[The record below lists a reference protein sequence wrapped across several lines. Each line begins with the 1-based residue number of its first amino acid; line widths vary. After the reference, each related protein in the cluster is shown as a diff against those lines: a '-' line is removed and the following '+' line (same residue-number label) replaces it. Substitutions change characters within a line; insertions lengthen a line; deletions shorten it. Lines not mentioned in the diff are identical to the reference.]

1 MTVPAQAPPAKRRAT
16 GFSAARIVG
25 WVIMALWIAVG
36 IELVWKLTSDFDPA
50 FFAKYMPKLLGTEC
64 APFHWRCSPEG
75 LVMTLILV
83 VFSISI
89 GGVLAIPI
97 ALGRMSS
104 NKLISSFSY
113 FYVYFFRGTPLLA
126 QTFLIYYGA
135 GQESLRMWFQDMNL
149 WWFFR
154 DAFYCCVLAFSL
166 NESAYLAEIVR
177 GAIEGVPHGQREAAK
192 SLGLSRGVTFWKII
206 VPQAMIIALRPFGNE
221 IILMIKA
228 SAVASVVTVFDL
240 MGATR
245 LAFARSFNFD
255 VYLWAALIYL
265 AMVEI
270 LRRIWDKLEIRLT
283 SHIGHRSSK

>member
-1 MTVPAQAPPAKRRAT
+1 MTVAAQPAPQKRRVK
-16 GFSAARIVG
+16 GFSRSRIIG
-25 WVIMALWIAVG
+25 WFIMALWIALG
-36 IELVWKLTSDFDPA
+36 IELVWRLTTGFDA
-50 FFAKYMPKLLGTEC
+50 EFFLKYIPKLLGTEC

-83 VFSISI
+83 VLSISLGAI
-89 GGVLAIPI
+89 LSIPI
-97 ALGRMSS
+97 ALGRMSR
-104 NKLISSFSY
+104 NKTISRLAY
-113 FYVYFFRGTPLLA
+113 VYVYFFRGTPLLA
-126 QTFLIYYGA
+126 QTFLVYYGA
-135 GQESLRMWFQDMNL
+135 GQLRLQFEDLNL

-154 DAFYCCVLAFSL
+154 DAFYCVVLAFTL
-166 NESAYLAEIVR
+166 NEAAYLAEIVR

-192 SLGLSRGVTFWKII
+192 SLGLSSAVTFWKII
-206 VPQAMIIALRPFGNE
+206 VPQAMIIALRPLGNE

-265 AMVEI
+265 AMVEV
-270 LRRIWDKLEIRLT
+270 LRRIWDKLEDRLT
-283 SHIGHRSSK
+283 RHIGYRSSK

>member
-1 MTVPAQAPPAKRRAT
+1 MTATTEAPPAKRRVTGFTAARAT
-16 GFSAARIVG
+16 GWI
-25 WVIMALWIAVG
+25 IMGLWIAIG
-36 IELVWKLTSDFDPA
+36 LELAWKLTSDFDPA
-50 FFAKYMPKLLGTEC
+50 FFAKYIPKLLGTEC
-64 APFHWRCSPEG
+64 APFHWGCSPEG

-83 VFSISI
+83 AFSMTI

-97 ALGRMSS
+97 ALGRMSG
-104 NKLISSFSY
+104 NKLASSLSY

-135 GQESLRMWFQDMNL
+135 GQFRHAFEDANL

-154 DAFYCCVLAFSL
+154 DAFYCVVLAFSL
-166 NESAYLAEIVR
+166 NEAAYLAEIVR

-192 SLGLSRGVTFWKII
+192 SLGLSKGVTFWKII

-270 LRRIWDKLEIRLT
+270 LRRIWDRLEIRLT
-283 SHIGHRSSK
+283 SHIGYRTSK

>member
-1 MTVPAQAPPAKRRAT
+1 MTATAQPAPAKRRVR
-16 GFSAARIVG
+16 GFTRSRAVG
-25 WVIMALWIAVG
+25 WFIMGLWIALGV
-36 IELVWKLTSDFDPA
+36 ELVWKLTSDFDA
-50 FFAKYMPKLLGTEC
+50 EFFFKYMPKLLGTEC

-83 VFSISI
+83 VWSMAL
-89 GGVLAIPI
+89 GGILSIPI

-104 NKLISSFSY
+104 NKLASSLSY

-126 QTFLIYYGA
+126 QTFLVYYGA
-135 GQESLRMWFQDMNL
+135 GQFRSSFEDANL

-154 DAFYCCVLAFSL
+154 DAFYCVVLAFSL
-166 NESAYLAEIVR
+166 NEAAYLAEIVR
-177 GAIEGVPHGQREAAK
+177 GAIEGVPLGQREAAK
-192 SLGLSRGVTFWKII
+192 SLGLSKGVTFWKII

-265 AMVEI
+265 VMVEV
-270 LRRIWDKLEIRLT
+270 LRRVWDKLEDRLT
-283 SHIGHRSSK
+283 RHIGYRASK

>member
-1 MTVPAQAPPAKRRAT
+1 MTVPHEAPPAKRRVT
-16 GFSAARIVG
+16 GFTAGRTTG
-25 WVIMALWIAVG
+25 WVIMGLWIVLG
-36 IELVWKLTSDFDPA
+36 CELVWKLTSDFDPA
-50 FFAKYMPKLLGTEC
+50 FFFKYMPKLLGTEC
-64 APFHWRCSPEG
+64 APFHWGCSPEG

-83 VFSISI
+83 AFSMTI

-97 ALGRMSS
+97 ALGRMSN
-104 NKLISSFSY
+104 NKLASSLSY

-135 GQESLRMWFQDMNL
+135 GQESLRMWFQHINM

-177 GAIEGVPHGQREAAK
+177 GAIEGVPQGQREAAK
-192 SLGLSRGVTFWKII
+192 SLGLSKGVTFWKII

-283 SHIGHRSSK
+283 SHIGYRSSK